1 MPTHTK
7 TASFKATLMKKH
19 IQQFITCLLEIL
31 ARFLFFSWQ
40 IKMSNLLHVGLILII
55 SKVFNILCLLCLC
68 RNWEYLGNCQNEAVT
83 SKLFFKMSAQVKW
96 GGRLFWMDKKH
107 IFNL

>member
-7 TASFKATLMKKH
+7 TANFNATLMKKH

-31 ARFLFFSWQ
+31 ARFLCFSWQ

-55 SKVFNILCLLCLC
+55 SKVFSILCLLCLC
-68 RNWEYLGNCQNEAVT
+68 RNWEYLGNFQNETVT
-83 SKLFFKMSAQVKW
+83 SKLFFKNECPSKVRGKAFLK
-96 GGRLFWMDKKH
+96 
-107 IFNL
+107 